1 MRRRGRFV
9 ALALVAVALA
19 AGCAADVDD
28 EPLPAP
34 ADALTLPAG
43 TDVDLTGA
51 PVAVGSRAGATD
63 EVLGWI
69 AVELLTAAGAEV
81 TDDLGIGDAVATR
94 EAQLA
99 GLVDLTWERTG
110 VGWLSLLREI
120 GPSADPRQLYEDVR
134 DEDLDENGIV
144 WFDPAPADLGRA
156 VVAAPDTVEDLDLA
170 TLGELAAA
178 LGEREEGVVV
188 CVARSE
194 EVLDP
199 EGLLA
204 LAEATG
210 LRLRPAEVVPVPADR
225 LLALVE
231 EGTFCP
237 FGLVSRLHPDLAGA
251 EVEALADD
259 VGAFVAQQ
267 PAVTVREDTLELV
280 PGLED
285 LVAPAAAALDT
296 ETLAALTA
304 EVTRD
309 GRDPRD
315 VARDWL
321 EAEELAVP

>member
-1 MRRRGRFV
+1 MRALRRAVAV
-9 ALALVAVALA
+9 ALAAAALA

-28 EPLPAP
+28 GPLPAP
-34 ADALTLPAG
+34 ADALSLPTG
-43 TDVDLTGA
+43 TDVDLAGA

-110 VGWLSLLREI
+110 VGWLALLREI

-144 WFDPAPADLGRA
+144 WFEPAPADLGRA
-156 VVAAPDTVEDLDLA
+156 VVAAPDTVEELGLG
-170 TLGELAAA
+170 TLGELATA
-178 LGEREEGVVV
+178 LGDREEGVVV
-188 CVARSE
+188 CVSRAE

-204 LAEATG
+204 LAEATE
-210 LRLRPAEVVPVPADR
+210 LRLRPSEVVTVPADR
-225 LLALVE
+225 LLPLVE

-237 FGLVSRLHPDLAGA
+237 FGLVSRLDADLAGA
-251 EVEALADD
+251 EVAALEDD

-280 PGLED
+280 PGLPD
-285 LVAPAAAALDT
+285 LLAPATAALDT

-309 GRDPRD
+309 GRTPRD

-321 EAEELAVP
+321 VAEGLAGR